1 MARVRV
7 FLAEDPL
14 ERPLDLDLVL
24 HEGVLRV
31 EEEPWTD
38 YGGRDAVPA
47 DHSLLDHLAGHV
59 AVDGGVVAKPSRT

>member
-24 HEGVLRV
+24 QQGVLRV
-31 EEEPWTD
+31 EEEPRPD
-38 YGGRDAVPA
+38 DGGRDAVPA
-47 DHSLLDHLAGHV
+47 DDRLLDHLAGHV
-59 AVDGGVVAKPSRT
+59 AVDGRVVAEPTS